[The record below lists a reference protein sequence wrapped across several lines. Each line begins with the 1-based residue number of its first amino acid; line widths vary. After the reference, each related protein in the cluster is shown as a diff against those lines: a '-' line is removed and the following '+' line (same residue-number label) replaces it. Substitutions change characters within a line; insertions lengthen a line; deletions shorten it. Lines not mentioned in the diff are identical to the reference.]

1 MLIKVEQ
8 GVLLLRIKLPFAIVV
23 GLLFCTLATME
34 LPELINLV
42 DDTSNDFSLIVFV
55 KNAATVVKVQMLRK
69 GRPALADVQPRQ
81 ATARFSTRSL
91 IQTFYTLG
99 DTLHLLCVQRT

>member
-1 MLIKVEQ
+1 MKEINDTELSTFYYELMVSEAGHYKNFIMLIKVEQ

-55 KNAATVVKVQMLRK
+55 KNAATSEL
-69 GRPALADVQPRQ
+69 
-81 ATARFSTRSL
+81 
-91 IQTFYTLG
+91 
-99 DTLHLLCVQRT
+99 